1 MTRLAWQIT
10 ERGSATAQQ
19 HRRAVDAAVRHDP
32 MSSGQAP
39 RGPGARLWEID
50 LMRTVAI
57 GLMVVYH
64 VAYDVHLL
72 APQVALDPF
81 DGAWRA
87 LQVTCASI
95 FLALVGTSF
104 WIADQRGRSRGLS
117 GVALWRGHARRG
129 LEVLAAALLVSF
141 ATLLALG
148 AEDAVRF
155 GILHL
160 IATAMLIVL
169 PLTVRLGVWNGVL
182 GAGAVAVGVVLFQ
195 AGGDVPSAALLLGFD
210 PGDPPGVD
218 WYPVLPWIGASLLG
232 VAIGAVLYPDGERG
246 PRLRRLV
253 RAPRGTVLA
262 GAPGRHSLPIYL
274 VHQPV
279 LIVLTAIIL
288 ALTGT
293 EFDWP

>member
-1 MTRLAWQIT
+1 MI
-10 ERGSATAQQ
+10 ESAATQQ
-19 HRRAVDAAVRHDP
+19 HRHAVSAAVRNDP
-32 MSSGQAP
+32 ASAGQAP
-39 RGPGARLWEID
+39 RGAGTRLWEID
-50 LMRTVAI
+50 LMRTFAI

-64 VAYDVHLL
+64 VGYDVHLL

-87 LQVTCASI
+87 LQVTCAST
-95 FLALVGTSF
+95 FLALVGTSY

-117 GVALWRGHARRG
+117 GVALWRSHARRG
-129 LEVLAAALLVSF
+129 REVLAAALLVSL

-148 AEDAVRF
+148 ADDAVRF

-160 IATAMLIVL
+160 IAIAMLVVL
-169 PLTVRLGVWNGVL
+169 PLTVRLAAWNGVL
-182 GAGAVAVGVVLFQ
+182 GAGAVAVG
-195 AGGDVPSAALLLGFD
+195 LLLMQTGRD
-210 PGDPPGVD
+210 APSGVLIVGLDGSRSPGMD
-218 WYPVLPWIGASLLG
+218 WYPLLPWIGASLVG

-246 PRLRRLV
+246 PWLRRLV

-279 LIVLTAIIL
+279 LIVLTAMTL

-293 EFDWP
+293 RFEWP